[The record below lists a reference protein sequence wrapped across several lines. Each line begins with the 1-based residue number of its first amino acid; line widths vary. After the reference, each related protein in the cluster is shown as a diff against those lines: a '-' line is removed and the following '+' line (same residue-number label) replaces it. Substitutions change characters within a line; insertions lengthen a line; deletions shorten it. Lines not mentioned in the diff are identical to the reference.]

1 MENGT
6 AINVHTS
13 SGEVSMLDL
22 VATMKPIMREQANA
36 VFAELMGEGP
46 KVQDLPAYQHSPI
59 QGLPRIRA
67 IEDRLGIIE
76 SVAKATDQFVN
87 VKFNEIDMQL
97 QTALK

>member
-6 AINVHTS
+6 AIKVHTS

-22 VATMKPIMREQANA
+22 AAAMKPIMREQANS
-36 VFAELMGEGP
+36 VFTELMGEGP

-67 IEDRLGIIE
+67 IEERLDSLAVRLSDI
-76 SVAKATDQFVN
+76 DQFVN
-87 VKFNEIDMQL
+87 VKFNEIDVQL
-97 QTALK
+97 